1 MKFGNWFGEKTEFK
15 GNLRFACGCHQ
26 GLRRENN
33 EDNFYFD
40 GQYMPED
47 NHGLPDIIVK
57 EISGED
63 QGVAAVFDGMGG
75 MDFGE
80 LAAYTAAETMRD
92 FLTEETDINQR
103 DIPSLLDELCRIIS
117 RKVFQAGMSHGSGKT
132 GTTFAGLYFCNGQV
146 WVCNI
151 GDSPIYLLRDG
162 KMIQVSEEHTDAEF
176 VRAHKLNRKPW
187 LTQYLGVDP
196 EEMQIR
202 AYIKN
207 DAVKYGDR
215 FLICSD
221 GLTDMVSEQE
231 ICNILAEGKK
241 PEVTVKKLINAALR
255 GGGNDNITV
264 IICHV
269 K

>member
-1 MKFGNWFGEKTEFK
+1 
-15 GNLRFACGCHQ
+15 
-26 GLRRENN
+26 
-33 EDNFYFD
+33 
-40 GQYMPED
+40 
-47 NHGLPDIIVK
+47 
-57 EISGED
+57 
-63 QGVAAVFDGMGG
+63 
-75 MDFGE
+75 
-80 LAAYTAAETMRD
+80 
-92 FLTEETDINQR
+92 
-103 DIPSLLDELCRIIS
+103 
-117 RKVFQAGMSHGSGKT
+117 
-132 GTTFAGLYFCNGQV
+132 
-146 WVCNI
+146 
-151 GDSPIYLLRDG
+151 
-162 KMIQVSEEHTDAEF
+162 
-176 VRAHKLNRKPW
+176 
-187 LTQYLGVDP
+187 
-196 EEMQIR
+196 MQIR